1 MCSPEGQ
8 LDELFQDLLALY
20 DSQIDVISQT
30 DGNKRVSE
38 DYYKEKGH
46 PVF

>member
-8 LDELFQDLLALY
+8 LDKLSQDLLALY
-20 DSQIDVISQT
+20 DSQIDAISQT

-38 DYYKEKGH
+38 DCYKEKDH
-46 PVF
+46 SVF